1 MDAFGPDLLSTEPGE
16 SVQESEKDLRVDNEG
31 VEDVIQKYKAVVPEI
46 GRRFISEQM
55 KNDSMESGSP
65 KDDFLADHKHF
76 MSEIGELN
84 FKVPTLGGSPLNI
97 YQLFVEVM
105 DQGGLNNVIETR
117 AFKIVT
123 RKLVLPRSCTSAAYM
138 LRQSYEKI
146 LYQYEQHFVFG
157 RDPQRA
163 KLLLMEKKKLIE
175 AENQVKQEAT
185 RANEQQV
192 DPGLVA
198 QPSAS
203 EAAKEP
209 SVALG
214 RERPKRKAAET
225 AVTAVAAS
233 VSIDTF
239 GVNPSP
245 QMPRRRGRPPSAE
258 KLAARAAA
266 AAAQEAAAAQAAAAA
281 AAASGSIP
289 NGGYAHGGAEGRDLY
304 GANIEPPPQVV
315 FNYDNPQEREKL
327 VLSMAGDVR
336 EQVAW
341 GLGALNSLS
350 CDNRR
355 NLLVRDFPGLIDA
368 LLLTL
373 QRYWRDMERLRKQ
386 GLHPGIDARIKSGL
400 RIMAAASATGRDT
413 SKEPES
419 WREDPTL
426 LQYDNDLFN
435 SRDPVSVE
443 TEERALLA
451 SNVLRNLSFIEKN
464 GALFAESV
472 NLHEMVGR
480 LILCPKVALEI
491 KDNLTDLWINSA
503 SHMNVSEG
511 YPAEKVLVTAV
522 SCLDPFLPGQE
533 YFVSRFAKGADI
545 LARLATNIDRNEGA
559 ITACFDVLLPRL
571 IDVLGGQQRR
581 VAAAA
586 LSAVCNVSMF
596 DWPARGKLARTPRG
610 IDRLVALL
618 QDEELGA
625 RAALTLQNLAEA
637 PNNRSVLTR
646 YERDLVELAVVPGP
660 AAETIA
666 SVLYEF
672 TAE

>member
-16 SVQESEKDLRVDNEG
+16 TVQESEKDLRVDNEG
-31 VEDVIQKYKAVVPEI
+31 MEDAIQKYKAVVPEI

-55 KNDSMESGSP
+55 KNGSMGSGSP

-76 MSEIGELN
+76 MTEIGELN

-157 RDPQRA
+157 RDAQRT

-175 AENQVKQEAT
+175 AENQLKQEAS

-192 DPGLVA
+192 DPGLGA

-209 SVALG
+209 SVTSG

-245 QMPRRRGRPPSAE
+245 NMPRRRGRPPSAE

-266 AAAQEAAAAQAAAAA
+266 AAAQ
-281 AAASGSIP
+281 AAASGAVP
-289 NGGYAHGGAEGRDLY
+289 NGGYAHGGAEGRNLY
-304 GANIEPPPQVV
+304 CANIEPPPQAV
-315 FNYDNPQEREKL
+315 FNYDNPQDREKL
-327 VLSMAGDVR
+327 VLSIAGDVR

-341 GLGALNSLS
+341 GLGAANALS

-355 NLLVRDFPGLIDA
+355 NLLVRDFPGLVD
-368 LLLTL
+368 
-373 QRYWRDMERLRKQ
+373 
-386 GLHPGIDARIKSGL
+386 
-400 RIMAAASATGRDT
+400 
-413 SKEPES
+413 
-419 WREDPTL
+419 
-426 LQYDNDLFN
+426 
-435 SRDPVSVE
+435 
-443 TEERALLA
+443 
-451 SNVLRNLSFIEKN
+451 
-464 GALFAESV
+464 
-472 NLHEMVGR
+472 
-480 LILCPKVALEI
+480 
-491 KDNLTDLWINSA
+491 
-503 SHMNVSEG
+503 
-511 YPAEKVLVTAV
+511 
-522 SCLDPFLPGQE
+522 
-533 YFVSRFAKGADI
+533 
-545 LARLATNIDRNEGA
+545 
-559 ITACFDVLLPRL
+559 
-571 IDVLGGQQRR
+571 
-581 VAAAA
+581 
-586 LSAVCNVSMF
+586 
-596 DWPARGKLARTPRG
+596 GK
-610 IDRLVALL
+610 
-618 QDEELGA
+618 
-625 RAALTLQNLAEA
+625 
-637 PNNRSVLTR
+637 
-646 YERDLVELAVVPGP
+646 YH
-660 AAETIA
+660 
-666 SVLYEF
+666 
-672 TAE
+672 